1 MNLNNMKEKIKN
13 KVEGMSKWKK
23 FKTVLIVAV
32 DVILLIVILNLV
44 MYGRSATYIV
54 QQGSLTA
61 YPEKTVEDAF
71 DNAFGFGEGSWD
83 EYEQYGADIV
93 EYMTTVNGHVIKIVF
108 TVNKDSKQ
116 FRVRNLYMDGVDY
129 TNDIGD
135 FLDLIYNN
143 PEYFQDLN
151 NNYDESLY

>member
-1 MNLNNMKEKIKN
+1 MNLNSLKEKIKN
-13 KVEGMSKWKK
+13 KVEGMSNWKK

-32 DVILLIVILNLV
+32 DVILLVLILKLV
-44 MYGRSATYIV
+44 MYGNSATYMV

-71 DNAFGFGEGSWD
+71 DNAFGDDGSWG
-83 EYEQYGADIV
+83 EYEEYSADIV
-93 EYMTTVNGHVIKIVF
+93 EYYTMVNGRVIRILF

-116 FRVRNLYMDGVDY
+116 FRVRNLYIDDVDF

-151 NNYDESLY
+151 ANGSSY

>member
-1 MNLNNMKEKIKN
+1 MNLNNMKEKIKT
-13 KVEGMSKWKK
+13 KIEGMSNWKK
-23 FKTVLIVAV
+23 FKTILVVAV
-32 DVILLIVILNLV
+32 DIILLVVILKLV
-44 MYGRSATYIV
+44 MYGNSATYIV

-71 DNAFGFGEGSWD
+71 DTAFGDDSSWG
-83 EYEQYGADIV
+83 EYEEYGADIV
-93 EYMTTVNGHVIKIVF
+93 EYYTMVNERVIRILF

-116 FRVRNLYMDGVDY
+116 FRVSHLYIDGVDFTY
-129 TNDIGD
+129 DIGD

-151 NNYDESLY
+151 NNGSSY